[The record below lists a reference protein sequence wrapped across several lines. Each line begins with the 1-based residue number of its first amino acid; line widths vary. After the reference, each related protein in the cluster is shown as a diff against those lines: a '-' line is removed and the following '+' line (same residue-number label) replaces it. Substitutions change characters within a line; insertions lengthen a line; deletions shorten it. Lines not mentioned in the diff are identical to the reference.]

1 MVSTRSTPKQRAS
14 KPRPAAHSASTEAP
28 RDALVAVVRHA
39 ARIQIAAATAV
50 GTALAGWA
58 RAADRLAQAVG
69 NEVLRRVDGEADTD
83 QLVVNVA
90 SATSVHLRELTA
102 VPTAAVDR
110 FNKRLERDRSTT
122 RRSR

>member
-1 MVSTRSTPKQRAS
+1 M
-14 KPRPAAHSASTEAP
+14 STEAP

-58 RAADRLAQAVG
+58 RAADRLAQAIG

-102 VPTAAVDR
+102 LPTAAADH
-110 FNKRLERDRSTT
+110 FNERLARDRSTT